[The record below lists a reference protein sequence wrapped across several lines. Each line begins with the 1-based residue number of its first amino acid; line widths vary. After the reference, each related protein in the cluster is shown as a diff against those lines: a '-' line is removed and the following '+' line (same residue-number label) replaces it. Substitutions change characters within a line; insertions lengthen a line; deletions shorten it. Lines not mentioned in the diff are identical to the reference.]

1 MKRFVFRLET
11 ALEHRRRIEEMRRT
25 ELAEVQNRQR
35 REVERLAE
43 LFEHRATSM
52 RQAQAERVG
61 RISPSDAETRERFL
75 VRLETDIGQQQDA
88 IALIEREVEAKVHEV
103 VAATQETQA
112 LENLRERHLQE
123 YREEEL
129 REEQKFLDEIAS
141 IRAGRKA
148 AEAQAE

>member
-1 MKRFVFRLET
+1 
-11 ALEHRRRIEEMRRT
+11 MRRT